1 MAIDHSMPPIHIIG
15 CASGAGASDPGCA
28 EGPDYVR
35 DSGMVPRL
43 QAQGI
48 DLSWHTTLYPG
59 SGDVPLHQ
67 VRDMSERLAREFS
80 SSVVTGAVPLVIG
93 GDHSCAIGTW
103 SGAFVT
109 VRERGPLGLIWIDA
123 HMDSHTPQTTP
134 SGAIH
139 GMPLA
144 VLLGYG
150 APELVGI
157 AAPGAKLL
165 ARHLCLVGVRSY
177 EEGEAELLRSL
188 GARVFFM
195 EEVKRRG
202 IDAVMAEA
210 LAIASNGTAGFGISI
225 DLDAFNPG
233 ESPGVGTPVRGGLHH
248 LELDRVLRGI
258 ASHPG
263 LIALELA
270 EYNPHRD
277 RHRRTLRLVEDL
289 IAALG
294 QPAERS

>member
-1 MAIDHSMPPIHIIG
+1 MRPIQIIG
-15 CASGAGASDPGCA
+15 AASGAGASDPGCA
-28 EGPDYVR
+28 EGPDYLH
-35 DSGMVPRL
+35 DSGLVPRL
-43 QAQGI
+43 QARGI
-48 DLSWHTTLYPG
+48 DLTWRTTLYPDAAA
-59 SGDVPLHQ
+59 SPLL
-67 VRDMSERLAREFS
+67 VVCDMGERLAREIS
-80 SSVVTGAVPLVIG
+80 DSVTTGALPLVIG
-93 GDHSCAIGTW
+93 GDHACAIGTW
-103 SGAFVT
+103 SGAFVAI
-109 VRERGPLGLIWIDA
+109 RERGPLGLIWIDA

-134 SGAIH
+134 SEAIH

-144 VLLGYG
+144 VLLGHG

-157 AAPGAKLL
+157 ATPGAKLL

-177 EEGEAELLRSL
+177 EQGEAELLRSL
-188 GARVFFM
+188 GVRVFFM
-195 EEVKRRG
+195 EELKRRG
-202 IDAVMAEA
+202 MDTVMSEA
-210 LAIASNGTAGFGISI
+210 LAIAGNGSAGFGISI

-258 ASHPG
+258 AGHPS

-277 RHRRTLRLVEDL
+277 RHRRTLRLIEDL

-294 QPAERS
+294 QR